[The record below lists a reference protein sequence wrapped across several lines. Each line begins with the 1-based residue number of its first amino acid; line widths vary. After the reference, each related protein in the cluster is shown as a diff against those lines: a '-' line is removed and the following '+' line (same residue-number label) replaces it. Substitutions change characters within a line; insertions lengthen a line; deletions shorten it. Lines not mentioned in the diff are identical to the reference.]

1 MNPEEMLV
9 SSSRKRLPP
18 LNTIAAFEAS
28 ARLMS
33 FTSAAAELS
42 LSQGAVS
49 RQIQRLEER
58 IGTTLFERRHKK
70 IELTKAGT
78 IFYDAICESLVS
90 IRRAVVDIERLNS
103 THITISASLAMSSFW
118 IMPAILK
125 FKNIA
130 PDINIS
136 IVANDQALDPARDA
150 VDLAI
155 LYGDGRW
162 PDLNAYKLFEEKICP
177 VCSEDY
183 AREQKIK
190 SLDDLANCTLIEVVS
205 ENTSGGSWDE
215 WFSQLGHPGKHSHS
229 QPLQVSNYDL
239 AYRAAEAGQGITL
252 ARNYGLQE
260 ILKSTHLIRPID
272 AHVETGMGEYLV
284 TGLNVDPESAL
295 FWVRELLIEYSCGE
309 GGAAF

>member
-1 MNPEEMLV
+1 M

-33 FTSAAAELS
+33 FTSAAVELS

-58 IGTTLFERRHKK
+58 IGTALFERRHKK
-70 IELTKAGT
+70 IELTKAGE
-78 IFYDAICESLVS
+78 IFYRAICESLVS
-90 IRRAVVDIERLNS
+90 IRRAVMDIERLNS
-103 THITISASLAMSSFW
+103 THVTISASLAMSSFW

-125 FKNIA
+125 FKYHT

-136 IVANDQALDPARDA
+136 ILGSDHVMDPSRDA

-155 LYGDGRW
+155 LYGNGAW
-162 PDLNAYKLFEEKICP
+162 PDLNAYKLFDEKIFP
-177 VCSEDY
+177 VCSESY
-183 AREQKIK
+183 ASENMIN
-190 SLDDLANCTLIEVVS
+190 SIDDLTKCTLIEVIS
-205 ENTSGGSWDE
+205 ENSVCGSWEE
-215 WFSQLGHPGKHSHS
+215 WFSQAGHTEKLSNT

-252 ARNYGLQE
+252 AWNYGPQE
-260 ILKSTHLIRPID
+260 ILKSKRLIRPIKD
-272 AHVETGMGEYLV
+272 YVDTGMAEYLV
-284 TGLNVDPESAL
+284 TSISNEERPAIDR
-295 FWVRELLIEYSCGE
+295 VRKLLIDYSKAE
-309 GGAAF
+309 GAAAF